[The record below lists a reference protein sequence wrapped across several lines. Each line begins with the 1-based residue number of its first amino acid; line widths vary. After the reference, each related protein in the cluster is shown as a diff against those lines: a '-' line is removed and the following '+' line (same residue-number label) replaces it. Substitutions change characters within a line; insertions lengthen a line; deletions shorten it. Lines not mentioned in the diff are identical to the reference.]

1 VSLLITDL
9 PAHLT
14 AKKLDGDDQVEC
26 FMCDKRLRLKN
37 MRKHVGQHILFAFR
51 GMSDK
56 LPLKPGMHVGVIPCG
71 WCGREGQCQVQLV
84 GKEKSYS
91 VISSCPYH
99 YSKMSYTRA
108 LQPNK
113 SSPCTNVPI
122 HCPICPHSLS
132 GQPRT
137 IWKYNAMNHFITE
150 HKPASDSKTL
160 TEISPSFLVESFI
173 SSQEEN
179 WMGIPGNAIKEW
191 RDEHEIPDTDG
202 IEEIINTSEANKR
215 ERAESVVSTQPPK
228 KTPRILH
235 EESS

>member
-1 VSLLITDL
+1 M
-9 PAHLT
+9 
-14 AKKLDGDDQVEC
+14 QVIGTLKIANRPRRNSSRNSRRKSMIEC

-108 LQPNK
+108 LQPNM

-122 HCPICPHSLS
+122 HCPICSHSLS
-132 GQPRT
+132 VNLEQ
-137 IWKYNAMNHFITE
+137 Y
-150 HKPASDSKTL
+150 
-160 TEISPSFLVESFI
+160 
-173 SSQEEN
+173 
-179 WMGIPGNAIKEW
+179 GNTM
-191 RDEHEIPDTDG
+191 P
-202 IEEIINTSEANKR
+202 
-215 ERAESVVSTQPPK
+215 
-228 KTPRILH
+228 
-235 EESS
+235 

>member
-1 VSLLITDL
+1 
-9 PAHLT
+9 
-14 AKKLDGDDQVEC
+14 
-26 FMCDKRLRLKN
+26 M
-37 MRKHVGQHILFAFR
+37 GQHILFAFK

-122 HCPICPHSLS
+122 HCPICSHSLS

-150 HKPASDSKTL
+150 HKPASHSRKL
-160 TEISPSFLVESFI
+160 TEISPSLWNHSSAPRKRIGSEFLEMQSRSGEMSMRSLI
-173 SSQEEN
+173 QMALKKSLTHQRLIREN
-179 WMGIPGNAIKEW
+179 GLN
-191 RDEHEIPDTDG
+191 
-202 IEEIINTSEANKR
+202 
-215 ERAESVVSTQPPK
+215 Q
-228 KTPRILH
+228 
-235 EESS
+235 